1 MLDSKVLL
9 RDAYSGDDQSS
20 ARPHGERARL
30 STGASLT
37 LVLLTSL
44 GLWAAIWGAVKT
56 LAWAVLL

>member
-20 ARPHGERARL
+20 AEPLGGRARV
-30 STGASLT
+30 STGASFT
-37 LVLLTSL
+37 LVLFMSL